1 MRAYVL
7 PDGRLAK
14 LAGRFVWLDVDTEKP
29 RNAAFV
35 ERFPIDAWPT
45 ILVLDPEREQIL
57 VRWAGTATAE
67 QIERLALDG
76 ERALTSRRATRADAA
91 LARADRLLGERKH
104 AEAAAASREALAAG
118 GPSWPRGERAAEALV
133 QSLGFAGDPAAC
145 AEAARASLPLVTSP
159 ASRARVA
166 AQGLSCALE
175 IEGDAG
181 RPAVA
186 RLEPAARRAL
196 DAKGV
201 LADDRSWLFD
211 VLSSARA
218 AAGDDAGAKALAA
231 RWLAFLEGE
240 ARRAKGPLARS
251 AFDGQRLEAARRLGH
266 PERVLA
272 ALTASARDL
281 PGEYVPPTNLGV
293 LYLELG
299 RPKDALAQAER
310 ALALAEGPRRVR
322 VLVLKAQAEAAL
334 GERGAA
340 RATLERA
347 LQESDAFPE
356 ARRPRGYERRARK
369 LLEQMGE
376 SSSVPRA
383 AGQSHG

>member
-1 MRAYVL
+1 M
-7 PDGRLAK
+7 
-14 LAGRFVWLDVDTEKP
+14 
-29 RNAAFV
+29 
-35 ERFPIDAWPT
+35 
-45 ILVLDPEREQIL
+45 
-57 VRWAGTATAE
+57 
-67 QIERLALDG
+67 
-76 ERALTSRRATRADAA
+76 
-91 LARADRLLGERKH
+91 
-104 AEAAAASREALAAG
+104 
-118 GPSWPRGERAAEALV
+118 
-133 QSLGFAGDPAAC
+133 
-145 AEAARASLPLVTSP
+145 
-159 ASRARVA
+159 
-166 AQGLSCALE
+166 
-175 IEGDAG
+175 
-181 RPAVA
+181 
-186 RLEPAARRAL
+186 
-196 DAKGV
+196 
-201 LADDRSWLFD
+201 
-211 VLSSARA
+211 
-218 AAGDDAGAKALAA
+218 
-231 RWLAFLEGE
+231 
-240 ARRAKGPLARS
+240 
-251 AFDGQRLEAARRLGH
+251 
-266 PERVLA
+266 LA